1 LYLCNLTLKHFNL
14 KERENQ
20 KYGSYFFKVLRI
32 KDLMESCI
40 VGTGSDYLVVQKENK
55 RYIIEILP
63 SSIKELKNASTPY
76 GSQID

>member
-1 LYLCNLTLKHFNL
+1 
-14 KERENQ
+14 
-20 KYGSYFFKVLRI
+20 LRI

-63 SSIKELKNASTPY
+63 NSIKELKNASTPY